1 MPVLCNC
8 NYNRHYMQIFLQIF
22 TLLGALGMFLY
33 GMTLMSEGLQKAAGD
48 RLRSFLASMTST
60 PFKQVLT
67 GLGITAVIQSSSAT
81 TVMVVSFV
89 NAGLLTLANAI
100 GVIMGANI
108 GTTVTAWLI
117 SILGFKVDISILSI
131 PLMAIGFVF
140 FVSKKSKNKSIGEF
154 IIGFALLFLGLN
166 FLKNSVPDLN
176 QSPEVLSFLQHWSGF
191 GYGSVLIFVVIG
203 TLLTIVLQSSSATMA
218 LTLVMVNAGW
228 IPFDIATAMVLGENI
243 GTTITA
249 NIAAAVANVSA
260 KRAARAHTVFNV
272 FGVIWVLILYRP
284 FLKLIGV
291 IVEAMGYPNPLTSS
305 FADAQQGTAEYVALQ
320 TSALYGVSM
329 LHTLFNT
336 INTCILIWFVP
347 VIEKLVTWM
356 VKNPEG
362 DEEIFRLRFI
372 QGGPLS
378 TAELSLDEAK
388 QEIVHFAEVCHKG
401 FGYVRKAINETD
413 KDKFEELDQKLVKY
427 EEITDR
433 IEFEIASYL
442 NEVSKSEI
450 SEESGARIKAMYKII
465 GEMESLGD
473 SGEAIA
479 RMLQRKNVHG
489 KTFDEAMLRRLNK
502 MMDLVD
508 KAYLA
513 MIENLKKRYADLD
526 DISNATDSEIQINE
540 YRNALREEHIVNL
553 ESNSYNYQTGVF
565 YMDIVSELEKMGD
578 FIINISQAE
587 LAVANEK

>member
-1 MPVLCNC
+1 
-8 NYNRHYMQIFLQIF
+8 MQIFLQIF

-67 GLGITAVIQSSSAT
+67 GLGITAIIQSSSAT

-89 NAGLLTLANAI
+89 NAGLLSLANAI

-117 SILGFKVDISILSI
+117 SILGFTVDIASLSI

-140 FVSKKSKNKSIGEF
+140 FVAKKSKNKSIGEF

-166 FLKNSVPDLN
+166 FL
-176 QSPEVLSFLQHWSGF
+176 
-191 GYGSVLIFVVIG
+191 YGSVLIFVLIG

-284 FLKLIGV
+284 FLKLIGI
-291 IVEAMGYPNPLTSS
+291 IVEAMGYPNPMTSS
-305 FADAQQGTAEYVALQ
+305 FADAQHGTAEYAALQ

-347 VIEKLVTWM
+347 VIEKIVTWM
-356 VKNPEG
+356 VKSPEG
-362 DEEIFRLRFI
+362 DEETFRLRFI

-401 FGYVRKAINETD
+401 FAYVRQAINETD
-413 KDKFEELDQKLVKY
+413 KDKFEELNQKLVKY

-489 KTFDEAMLRRLNK
+489 KMFDEAMLRRLNK

-508 KAYLA
+508 DAYLA
-513 MIENLKKRYADLD
+513 MISNLKKKYSELN

-565 YMDIVSELEKMGD
+565 YMDIISELEKMGD
-578 FIINISQAE
+578 FMINISQAE
-587 LAVANEK
+587 FAIAEEK

>member
-1 MPVLCNC
+1 
-8 NYNRHYMQIFLQIF
+8 
-22 TLLGALGMFLY
+22 
-33 GMTLMSEGLQKAAGD
+33 
-48 RLRSFLASMTST
+48 
-60 PFKQVLT
+60 
-67 GLGITAVIQSSSAT
+67 
-81 TVMVVSFV
+81 
-89 NAGLLTLANAI
+89 
-100 GVIMGANI
+100 
-108 GTTVTAWLI
+108 
-117 SILGFKVDISILSI
+117 
-131 PLMAIGFVF
+131 
-140 FVSKKSKNKSIGEF
+140 
-154 IIGFALLFLGLN
+154 
-166 FLKNSVPDLN
+166 
-176 QSPEVLSFLQHWSGF
+176 
-191 GYGSVLIFVVIG
+191 
-203 TLLTIVLQSSSATMA
+203 
-218 LTLVMVNAGW
+218 
-228 IPFDIATAMVLGENI
+228 
-243 GTTITA
+243 
-249 NIAAAVANVSA
+249 
-260 KRAARAHTVFNV
+260 
-272 FGVIWVLILYRP
+272 
-284 FLKLIGV
+284 
-291 IVEAMGYPNPLTSS
+291 
-305 FADAQQGTAEYVALQ
+305 
-320 TSALYGVSM
+320 M

-401 FGYVRKAINETD
+401 FGYVRQAINETD
-413 KDKFEELDQKLVKY
+413 KDKFEELEQKLVKY

-502 MMDLVD
+502 MMDLVES
-508 KAYLA
+508 AYQA
-513 MIENLKKRYADLD
+513 MIENLKKRYADLN

-587 LAVANEK
+587 LSVASEK